1 MLEVEGIHTFYGLSH
16 ILFGVSLRAEP
27 GEIVCL
33 LGRNGAGKTTTMKSI
48 MGLTPPKQG
57 SIRFKGEE
65 ITGTGR
71 TQLSQNWDSGPIVL
85 ALLSQFIHPRP
96 MRLLG
101 LLLKLSKYYDKGP
114 HPYLI
119 ARKGIGY
126 VPDDRRIFADLTVGE
141 NLEIAARKAEG
152 AEGWDKERVYEL
164 FPALREIDS
173 RKGGCLSGGEQKMLA
188 IGRALMGN
196 PELLLLDE
204 PTEGLAPMLVRALE
218 EQIKKLRETGLTVL
232 LAEQNVRFTLDLS
245 DYGYIIDN
253 GRIRYQGSVTE
264 LTGNEE
270 VKRLCGL

>member
-16 ILFGVSLRAEP
+16 ILFGVSLRVEP

-57 SIRFKGEE
+57 SIQFKGEE
-65 ITGTGR
+65 ITG
-71 TQLSQNWDSGPIVL
+71 
-85 ALLSQFIHPRP
+85 
-96 MRLLG
+96 
-101 LLLKLSKYYDKGP
+101 KE
-114 HPYLI
+114 PYLL

-141 NLEIAARKAEG
+141 NLEIAARSSEPFDGVYPEQGRRAQDKTGFAQ
-152 AEGWDKERVYEL
+152 WDKERVYEL
-164 FPALREIDS
+164 FPALKEIES

-188 IGRALMGN
+188 IARALMGN

-232 LAEQNVRFTLDLS
+232 LAEQNVRSALRLGDR
-245 DYGYIIDN
+245 GYIIDN
-253 GRIRYQGSVTE
+253 GQIRYQGSIEE
-264 LTGNEE
+264 LRENEE
-270 VKRLCGL
+270 VRKKYLLV